1 MDSSAATASKQADER
16 ATAEP
21 QQGAQNQLMQELN
34 EADAQQI
41 DEDASD
47 EAESRSSDLDSS
59 DTSDDDDNDDKLLRL
74 IEEADDEDEMA
85 DVGGNGPSTRNE
97 VVDPHVNR
105 PTIDVVPET
114 ATLSEL
120 GVIQSIVGASVIIR
134 AHRSAER
141 QVIDSESVVALGDR
155 RVVGLVFDVFG
166 PVTRPLYSVRFPA
179 PEDIDA
185 SVYAVGT
192 PVFYSPELARMVD
205 TSTIRIKGTD
215 ASNEYDE
222 EAGSDTMEFS
232 DDETERL
239 HRRQK
244 KGKKAPAHQ
253 NPRTNALQ
261 PPPPPQQQQQQQPSV
276 SGRNIQSYQD
286 LYDADLGF

>member
-1 MDSSAATASKQADER
+1 MEDLPAATASNQTDEKV
-16 ATAEP
+16 TTEP
-21 QQGAQNQLMQELN
+21 QQGAQNQLIQELK
-34 EADAQQI
+34 EANAQQI
-41 DEDASD
+41 DENASD
-47 EAESRSSDLDSS
+47 EADSRSSDLDSS
-59 DTSDDDDNDDKLLRL
+59 DASDDDDDDDKLLRL
-74 IEEADDEDEMA
+74 IEEADDDDEMVDA
-85 DVGGNGPSTRNE
+85 GGNGPSTRNE
-97 VVDPHVNR
+97 VVDPQVNR

-120 GVIQSIVGASVIIR
+120 GVVQSIVGSSVIIR

-141 QVIDSESVVALGDR
+141 QVVDSESVVALADR

-166 PVTRPLYSVRFPA
+166 PVTRPLYAVRFPA

-205 TSTIRIKGTD
+205 TSAIRIKGTD

-232 DDETERL
+232 DDETERM

-253 NPRTNALQ
+253 DPRTNAPQ
-261 PPPPPQQQQQQQPSV
+261 QPPPQQQQPSI